1 MCELIRGD
9 SILAKAAAKA
19 ARNWNFKPFIKS
31 GEPTAVSGNLPFD
44 FEIPEN
50 GHDPGRAAQQV
61 GLPPGVGAGRLIDID
76 KVSPVYPDEAR
87 RTPLQATL
95 LLQAQISTDRSV
107 KKVGSPTCV

>member
-1 MCELIRGD
+1 VCELIRGD

-19 ARNWNFKPFIKS
+19 ARNWNFKPFIKN

-50 GHDPGRAAQQV
+50 GPDPRRAAQQV
-61 GLPPGVGAGRLIDID
+61 GLPPGVGAGRLID

-95 LLQAQISTDRSV
+95 LLQAQISKDRSV
-107 KKVGSPTCV
+107 KKVRSPTCV